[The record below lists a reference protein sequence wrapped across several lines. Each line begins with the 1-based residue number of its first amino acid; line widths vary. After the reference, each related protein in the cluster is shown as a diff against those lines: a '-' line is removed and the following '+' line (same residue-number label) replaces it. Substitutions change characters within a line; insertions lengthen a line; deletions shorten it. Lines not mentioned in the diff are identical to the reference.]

1 MEGKN
6 VLITGGSQ
14 GLGRALGRSLARRG
28 HRVVLV
34 ARGQEALDRVVQEI
48 REEGGVAHGV
58 VADLGDQE
66 AIYPLAGQAAALIG
80 PIEVLVHNA
89 STLGPT
95 PLRLLMDTE
104 CEDLLRTLEVN
115 LVGPFRLT
123 KALAGHMALVGRGL
137 VLHVSSDAAI
147 QAYPRW
153 GAYGVS
159 KAALDH
165 LSRTWAAEL
174 AEAGVRV
181 LAIDPGEMDTAMHQA
196 AMPEA
201 DRTQLPDPIQVAAR
215 LVQVIEAPAR
225 WPSGGRVVL
234 SEVRS

>member
-6 VLITGGSQ
+6 VLITGGGQ
-14 GLGRALGRSLARRG
+14 GLGRALERSLARRG

-34 ARGQEALDRVVQEI
+34 ARGQGALDQVVQEI
-48 REEGGVAHGV
+48 RREGGVAHGV

-80 PIEVLVHNA
+80 PIEVLVGDA

-115 LVGPFRLT
+115 VVGPFRLT

-137 VLHVSSDAAI
+137 VLHVSSDAAV

-153 GAYGVS
+153 GGYGVS

-165 LSRTWAAEL
+165 LSRIWAAEL

-196 AMPEA
+196 ALPEA
-201 DRTQLPDPIQVAAR
+201 DRSQLPDPTLVAER
-215 LVQVIEAPAR
+215 LVKLIEAPAQ

>member
-1 MEGKN
+1 M
-6 VLITGGSQ
+6 
-14 GLGRALGRSLARRG
+14 
-28 HRVVLV
+28 
-34 ARGQEALDRVVQEI
+34 
-48 REEGGVAHGV
+48 
-58 VADLGDQE
+58 
-66 AIYPLAGQAAALIG
+66 AGQAAALIG

-95 PLRLLMDTE
+95 PLRLLMDSE
-104 CEDLLRTLEVN
+104 CEDLLHTLEVN

-123 KALAGHMALVGRGL
+123 KALVGHMALVGRGL
-137 VLHVSSDAAI
+137 VLHVSSDAAV

-153 GAYGVS
+153 GGYGVS

-181 LAIDPGEMDTAMHQA
+181 LAVDPGEMNTAMHHA
-196 AMPEA
+196 ALPEV
-201 DRTQLPDPIQVAAR
+201 DRSVLLDPAQVAER
-215 LVQVIEAPAR
+215 LVKLIEAPAR

>member
-6 VLITGGSQ
+6 VVITGGSQ

-34 ARGQEALDRVVQEI
+34 ARGQGALDQVVQEI
-48 REEGGVAHGV
+48 RREGGVAHGV

-115 LVGPFRLT
+115 VVGPFRLT

-137 VLHVSSDAAI
+137 VLHVSSDAAV

-153 GAYGVS
+153 GGYGVS

-165 LSRTWAAEL
+165 LSRIWAAEL

-196 AMPEA
+196 ALT
-201 DRTQLPDPIQVAAR
+201 R
-215 LVQVIEAPAR
+215 
-225 WPSGGRVVL
+225 G
-234 SEVRS
+234 

>member
-1 MEGKN
+1 MGAKVWGAPWDGRWPGEG
-6 VLITGGSQ
+6 IAWCWWPADRRPSIESYT
-14 GLGRALGRSLARRG
+14 RSARRAG
-28 HRVVLV
+28 WPT
-34 ARGQEALDRVVQEI
+34 
-48 REEGGVAHGV
+48 GVT
-58 VADLGDQE
+58 ADLGDQQ

-95 PLRLLMDTE
+95 PLRLLMDSE
-104 CEDLLRTLEVN
+104 CEDLLHTLEVN

-123 KALAGHMALVGRGL
+123 KALVGHMALVGRGL
-137 VLHVSSDAAI
+137 VLHVSSDAAV

-153 GAYGVS
+153 GGYGVS

-181 LAIDPGEMDTAMHQA
+181 LAVDPGEMNTAMHHA
-196 AMPEA
+196 ALPEA
-201 DRTQLPDPIQVAAR
+201 DRSVLLDPAQVAER
-215 LVQVIEAPAR
+215 LVKLIEAPAR